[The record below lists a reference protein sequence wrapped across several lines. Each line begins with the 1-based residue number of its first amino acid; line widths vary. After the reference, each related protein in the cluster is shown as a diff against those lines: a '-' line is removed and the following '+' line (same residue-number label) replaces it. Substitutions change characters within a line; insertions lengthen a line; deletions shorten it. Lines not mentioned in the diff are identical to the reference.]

1 MEYDFH
7 KNLYG
12 ECEAKLSMGHEAF
25 AAWLN
30 HVAGNTERCAYFLA
44 LAEESRHCATEKTDV
59 GSAYSLSFHSGEV
72 HVKAHVLTA
81 HCHIEDD
88 LDFYDDELGAH
99 CGLED
104 FIQLLQA
111 WSEFINR

>member
-30 HVAGNTERCAYFLA
+30 EVPCNAERCAHFLV
-44 LAEESRHCATEKTDV
+44 LAENSRHCSTESTDE
-59 GSAYSLSFHSGEV
+59 GDAYSLSFHSGEV
-72 HVKAHVLTA
+72 HISAHVLTA
-81 HCHIEDD
+81 QCHIEDD

-111 WSEFINR
+111 WSEFIIR

>member
-30 HVAGNTERCAYFLA
+30 EVASNTERCAQFLA
-44 LAEESRHCATEKTDV
+44 LAEISRRGLTEYTHEGD
-59 GSAYSLSFHSGEV
+59 AYSLSFNSGEV
-72 HVKAHVLTA
+72 HIKAHVLTA
-81 HCHIEDD
+81 QCHIEDD

-99 CGLED
+99 CGLDD

-111 WSEFINR
+111 WSEFITR